1 MIRAVAACVLA
12 ATLSMAACGGDSGG
26 DSGAGG
32 TTIRLQISGEP
43 EEIAV
48 YRALVGAYEKSHPG
62 SRVRL
67 DAVAKKADHL
77 ARLTTS
83 FAAGSPP
90 DVFLVNYR
98 EYAQFVA
105 RRALSPVGPGL
116 ASHGVRTADYYPQP
130 IEAFTYRGVLQCMP
144 QNISSLVVY
153 YNLDLL
159 RRADVPVPKASWT
172 WDDFARTAK
181 TLTRAGGHG
190 VGIEPSLVRAA
201 PFVWGAGGEVVDDTG
216 APTRLTLDTPQ
227 ARRALDFLLSLAP
240 AMPGE
245 KEVAA
250 QDLETRFTTG
260 KLAMLL
266 SSRRETPAFRE
277 VPGLDFDVAPLPT
290 GAEPAGILH
299 SDGYCVAAKSRRRE
313 AAARF
318 IAFAVGHQGQTLTAL
333 GGRTVPSLVS
343 VAKSGAFLDSSRPPR
358 SSQVFL
364 DGIPSI
370 RRTPVHPRWPE
381 VEDVVAAELTRVL
394 HDGAPLDQALT
405 RIDERTRPLLA
416 DGG

>member
-1 MIRAVAACVLA
+1 MTACMLA
-12 ATLSMAACGGDSGG
+12 TTLSLSLAACGGG
-26 DSGAGG
+26 DSGPGG
-32 TTIRLQISGEP
+32 DGSTIRLQVSGEP

-62 SRVRL
+62 RRVRL
-67 DAVAKKADHL
+67 DAVAKKSDHL

-83 FAAGSPP
+83 FAAGGPP

-105 RRALSPVGPGL
+105 RRALSPVGPAL
-116 ASHGVRTADYYPQP
+116 TSRGVRMADYFPQP
-130 IEAFTYRGVLQCMP
+130 IEAFTYQGVLQCMP

-153 YNLDLL
+153 YNRELL
-159 RRADVPVPKASWT
+159 SRAGVPAPKATWT
-172 WDDFARTAK
+172 WADFARTAK

-201 PFVWGAGGEVVDDTG
+201 PFVWGAGGEVVDDTRS
-216 APTRLTLDTPQ
+216 PTRLTLDTPQ
-227 ARRALDFLLSLAP
+227 ARRALDFLLGLAP

-266 SSRRETPAFRE
+266 SSRRETPTFRE

-290 GAEPAGILH
+290 GLKPAGILH

-313 AAARF
+313 AAAQF
-318 IAFAVGHQGQTLTAL
+318 IAYAVGSQGQTLTAL

-343 VAKSGAFLDSSRPPR
+343 VARSGAFLDPTRPPK

-381 VEDVVAAELTRVL
+381 VEDVVAAELTRVF

-416 DGG
+416 GGA